1 MGPNVQCVAAWAL
14 CLLLHA
20 ALVQA
25 WPQVFDVEPRYGSL
39 NGATRLTISGTG
51 FAQESQVSFGDGD
64 SQLGNAVF
72 LVSWRHAVP
81 CDVEKD
87 SSHENIIICYTRP
100 LLEDQYSVRVTVDS
114 VPIRKQDICKGV
126 HKKWECTFN
135 TKMWK
140 TPYIES
146 ISPTSG
152 PPGTVVTLRG
162 NVFTSVYGNNVAL
175 STNGKSTRVQRAYAG
190 GMPCE
195 LLLPNSDSLYR
206 LELDNEKSDKGYLSC
221 NITSTYIGHLN
232 VSFILSDDFGRSL
245 PDKSTFLVSA
255 LNKLSMFQSYAEVA
269 AVSPAAGSLEGG
281 TLLTVTGRFFD
292 QTDAPVRV
300 LVGGRK
306 CLVTAVTDTQ
316 ITCRT
321 QRFVPSNA
329 TFYTG
334 GRGLR
339 LEIWNGSQPQSF
351 EKIAL
356 LNASSPGYALDTVDA
371 TWKRWATG
379 WNYFTARFSGFFVP
393 PENGSYEFYVRGDD
407 KCALFLSPS
416 GDPADKVKVAYSN
429 RVTHSYF
436 KDASQRSPPVQLV
449 AGQPCYLELDFQQ
462 FNGLAVVEVATF
474 REKTIYT
481 EQQTASAINHIQL
494 LRTSSVVQPE
504 IQVVSLVGWRAG
516 VPSAEVQ
523 ELTVSSPC
531 LGSAGDC
538 SDQTF
543 RLAFAR
549 VRTVALQADARAEDV
564 RAALAAV
571 LRPDDVSVE
580 RADVPEGLRFTVT
593 FASERGDF
601 ELLQWEVTPGSQ
613 VNVSVRE
620 RATGSASMASFSL
633 RWDGRLSA
641 PIPANATPEQVQ
653 AALEGV
659 ISSRCPQEVS
669 GISETFAVKFFR
681 DYETASPTVPGE
693 NRGQRTLHMEAF
705 CGRYSLKNPAVLY
718 NAGDARPDG
727 TPYGNISLSIHRQ
740 LCVAMWGNIAPKLG
754 LAFTWRSK
762 DGASRSSDEW
772 FDFALPS
779 LPGWQYVCVD
789 LLSLLRSDQR
799 FATGSRFL
807 VWRLGLQKGG
817 GVGDFAVDAVYVG
830 QVATTGSPA
839 DVLARRVSGAAP
851 PLSSVL
857 VQSEPATP
865 GTFTV
870 TFTPLP
876 CGHGLPVLEA
886 AFATRSEQVEA
897 GVVEFRG
904 EDWPPGAAVRVER
917 VQAASPPIS
926 GSFSITAYNTTLP
939 GLPHDVSAE
948 ELQAALQSAAG
959 EAGQLAVTRDA
970 SGSCS
975 GHSWTIKWLT
985 APGAQPLLQ
994 VDGAGLRGIN
1004 ASVSVTTVQR
1014 GGLLQPIQ
1022 GDSLRTIHSTPQVE
1036 VFVNNVPSKCV
1047 RECGY
1052 AWRAD
1057 LTPVVTAVQPDAG
1070 SHEAGTVVTVSGSGF
1085 SADTDADRTMVSIG
1099 GSSCLI
1105 LSLNESVLECRVR
1118 NGTAGRHVVAVYVA
1132 GRGLARHAGGTHV
1145 FSYALNLLHVN
1156 PASGSAAGG
1165 TGVSVSGAG
1174 FGTDARV
1181 DMGGVPCEVVTV
1193 TPNHISCLSP
1203 PGSPGEVNVMVR
1215 SGGVEAAWTG
1225 TFTYVG
1231 ASGAAITAVSPS
1243 VSGVAGGSL
1252 LNLTGVGLGA
1262 GNRGG
1267 TVTVGEAACL
1277 VQRWTETAI
1286 DCLLPSLPPAVYPI
1300 HVSLGAWGYVPF
1312 SPGVKSTVEFVLR
1325 VTDVQPRGGSL
1336 YGGTRV
1342 TITGDGFSSNATS
1355 NNVTI
1360 GGVPCVVLS
1369 SSWSRLECLS
1379 LGTATTHTVTNR
1391 GIHRSL
1397 GEGYEW
1403 SAPVLDVFVGDTVV
1417 WRWSSPPFLQ
1427 AAGYRVYSVANAST
1441 SQPDGTFASPVA
1453 ASPAGSFSYTFS
1465 REGRY
1470 FYTSGAVN
1478 SKQLELRGAV
1488 SVRRAPAR
1496 TGVLALSLAGIPA
1509 QSRPASA
1516 SRVSRREAP
1525 SPCAVTSKA
1534 GGDCGANS
1542 LEPDSSLAGFSFSY
1556 DECFSPSVTDISP
1569 QSGTIDTQLRIVGT
1583 GFAAVPCANEVTV
1596 GGFPCEVDKSSD
1608 NEILCRLNPRDTM
1621 NVGTALPLSL
1631 IVNNLGAAVVKTRTE
1646 MSRRFALL
1654 PLLLSVSPGAGS
1666 LAGRTRLTLE
1676 GSGFGATPG
1685 DALVLVGGRPCAV
1698 VSVNYT
1704 RVECDTAPSSVEL
1717 AVEVGLTVRGWP
1729 AACRGRCNFSYSA
1742 EATPTLSAV
1751 SPAEVTAARTL
1762 LTLDGSRFGADPSAI
1777 RVFIGG
1783 GGGGGDGGG
1792 DCVPVNV
1799 TDTQIV
1805 CQSGSV
1811 RAGSHPVDVQVWS
1824 RGRARSTVTV
1834 HSLPAAALSPTSGSV
1849 NGGTALN
1856 LVGNGFA
1863 PGNTTVSIGGAPCEI
1878 LTSTPE
1884 RVTCRTPARAAGL
1897 ARVVVRAAGVPFPM
1911 LKFNYSAANTPVIT
1925 SIAPATGTA
1934 GRLVTIAG
1942 AGFGSDAGTVTVL
1955 IGSAACA
1962 LETVAP
1968 SRVTCRAGEHP
1979 GGTYGV
1985 FLQRSPNGVASSSAT
2000 FHYQQF
2006 LTDVSPSEGSFGG
2019 QQKMNVSGSGYD
2031 PAKSRVLVCGRECP
2045 VQRDVSTSTSL
2056 YCLVPPNNG
2065 TDAEESC
2072 AVRVETG
2079 ADGVEL
2085 PGAFSYRRRLT
2096 PVISGVSPAR
2106 GGTAGGT
2113 RLTIAGARFSAG
2125 GEIGVSV
2132 GGTACIVRS
2141 VSDSEVVCM
2150 TEAHSPSQLATVR
2163 VHSSSGDA
2171 LPEGPAEFLYVDV
2184 WSSRF
2189 TWGGD
2194 SPPEEGSFA
2203 VITAN
2208 QTVLLDQSTPVL
2220 KMLLIQGGRLVFEEK
2235 DLELQAENILIT
2247 DGGALQVGTEEA
2259 PFQHKAIITL
2269 HGHIRSPELPM
2280 YGAKTLGVRHG
2291 VLDLHGRPVPVPWTR
2306 LAETAEA
2313 GSTTLRLQVAVT
2325 WAPGDSIVIATTGG
2339 RHSQRENEQRTI
2351 AVVSADGRT
2360 VTLREPLAFR
2370 HLGVSVGLPGGRK
2383 LQARAEV
2390 GLLTRNVVVR
2400 GSEQVAWS
2408 EHIQACPEGFNTGEF
2423 ATQTCFQG
2431 RFGEEIGSDQFGGCI
2446 MFHAPRPGQG
2456 LALGRIEHVEIYH
2469 AGQAFRLGR
2478 YPIHWHLMGDVAFRS
2493 YVRGCALHHT
2503 FNRAITI
2510 HNTHQ
2515 LLVERNVAYN
2525 VMGGAYFIEDGIEQ
2539 GNVLQHNL
2547 AVFVRQSTSL
2557 LNDDVTPAGYWITN
2571 PNNTVRHNAAAGGT
2585 HFGFWYRMHE
2595 HPDGPSFDRNVCQKR
2610 MPLGEF
2616 FNNTVHSQGWF
2627 GLWIFEAYFPMRG
2640 GGCSSVEPEPA
2651 RFDSLTVWNCEKG
2664 AEWVNGGALQFH
2676 NFLLANN
2683 ENAGVESKRVIS
2695 EFVGGWGENAGAL
2708 LKDVVVVGHLDEL
2721 GLGPNHCTVHGLI
2734 LPFNEGLTVSG
2745 AQFVN
2750 FDRRSCAVFG
2760 VTSIQGVCID
2770 RCGGWSERFERVK
2783 FINSPNKAKFRWE
2796 HEVIL
2801 HDMDGSL
2808 TGNVGSKVVARS
2820 DLLDPAH
2827 CKPGPEWNHGNYPA
2841 MVCDA
2846 SVRFHRLAFNRPSPS
2861 SLEGKN
2867 VLLTNAHGTS
2877 EVPFLKKRLTHQ
2889 RGWMA
2894 LLPSRQTYR
2903 WAFQDAEHI
2912 TNISY
2917 TATFYGLAED
2927 DYVIINHN
2935 LMQAPDKFFTNG
2947 LDRNNSVTGLSATS
2961 SRTGDWFFNA
2971 TSRDLYY
2978 MVSGNESGPTGRPS
2992 SSSLDAS
2999 LRNQN
3004 VMLQVLRCF
3013 YEGCIVPKVKPVPP
3027 NAVKYDLWSNSSFWL
3042 ASPENDHSVPAEG
3055 SNVTVPPG
3063 SWLVLDVAP
3072 PVLHRLTVYGVLE
3085 VPVDVWNRSAP
3096 PLVLNVTY
3104 LSIQGGR
3111 FIAGREDSPLEGD
3124 FSVVLRGDHLTP
3136 DWPLPN
3142 GPNQGSKVI
3151 GVFGGLDLHGTNHSV
3166 YKTKLGQTAAAG
3178 SGSITLA
3185 SPVDWKV
3192 GSDVVISTSSYD
3204 SWQTETRRV
3213 TAISADGRTLSLN
3226 ATLQHSHKGETHTMQ
3241 DARYTL
3247 ATDVGLLTRNVRV
3260 LGHDQPAWYSESF
3273 GARVLVSAYASGE
3286 TEYRGFARISNVEF
3300 YHSGQEGYRE
3310 PTDPR
3315 YSVAFLGLGQANSET
3330 PSYVRGCSFHHGFAP
3345 AIGVFSTDGVDIDD
3359 NVVHFTVGEGI
3370 RVEGGHVR
3378 IRRNLVTLSVWPGT
3392 YQDRLETNN
3401 LLLWPAAIQ
3410 VHEATDVVLQGNV
3423 VAGFERLGFR
3433 IDGEPCPGVSSA
3445 VAAWSDNEVH
3455 GGLFGVYMNKDGY
3468 PGCSH
3473 IQGFLIWSCWDYG
3486 IYFQV
3491 TESVRVSNVSLV
3503 DNGMGLMSII
3513 YSPLATSH
3521 KYSQKTVLVQN
3532 SLVVGTSP
3540 SFSCSDRL
3548 TNTNPNVQLTMEHRS
3563 PRPATNGRSGI
3574 CWPTFASGHNR
3585 APEKPHAGIMSYNA
3599 ISGMM
3604 LVEDVV
3610 FAGFGE
3616 ACSGK
3621 RSVAFMTNPL
3631 NEDLQHP
3638 VHTRRLRWFDAPAS
3652 ARVFIHRPDLSKVNP
3667 SDCVDMDCDAKKKA
3681 LLRDLDGSLLGG
3693 SAGAVVPQSE
3703 YEWDGDPRHGLGD
3716 YRIPRTLLTRADG
3729 SRIPVASI
3737 APNKGVV
3744 RDATCVLEAAWQA
3757 WRCSGLQY
3765 EMLVIESLDPDTET
3779 RRLSPVAL
3787 LANGYVDLINGPQD
3801 HGWCTGYTCQ
3811 RRISLFHGVVAANT
3825 SYSLHFTSTSP
3836 QHLRLMMLNAEP
3848 ETAVR
3853 VGVFYSTPQRLDVY
3867 VDGALVA
3874 PGNAQWNAE
3883 RTEYTLV
3890 APSYEGEFVPAVSSS
3905 VAGANYF
3912 ERGEQTLHVVLRGG
3926 APVEVRV
3933 SPMLFVSFDVPAMT
3947 LEAFYSSELVP
3958 KLALLLGV
3966 PADKLRA
3973 TRVVREDGGARRRRR
3988 RRSATVL
3995 HVEIAVSGRP
4005 PLRLPADD
4013 GDASSGLT
4021 WAELQEATKRLS
4033 ASLQLGNLST
4043 ALGVNITGAKIIKP
4057 MPPAG
4062 SVAWDKMASVPVNWS
4077 DPWLPVPE
4085 LGSLVL
4091 AVEPM
4096 AGPLGQPFL
4105 VQPAL
4110 RADDRDGNCMEFGVT
4125 SWSVLALLKNTSGEM
4140 VPYLN
4145 GTKTIAFSG
4154 CWANFSDLSIT
4165 QTGEFVME
4173 FVLEGSFRAHSRAMM
4188 VQQGRSPAD
4197 GLTASQRTVLILG
4210 LAVPLSL
4217 LLLVL
4222 IVVMIVRSASSKAY
4236 VVPQG
4241 SDSKSQ
4247 VNPEVY
4253 THSNQVYNSMPDNT
4267 SLPAVTQEKNMLAEP
4282 ASM

>member
-1 MGPNVQCVAAWAL
+1 M
-14 CLLLHA
+14 
-20 ALVQA
+20 
-25 WPQVFDVEPRYGSL
+25 
-39 NGATRLTISGTG
+39 
-51 FAQESQVSFGDGD
+51 
-64 SQLGNAVF
+64 
-72 LVSWRHAVP
+72 
-81 CDVEKD
+81 
-87 SSHENIIICYTRP
+87 
-100 LLEDQYSVRVTVDS
+100 
-114 VPIRKQDICKGV
+114 
-126 HKKWECTFN
+126 
-135 TKMWK
+135 
-140 TPYIES
+140 
-146 ISPTSG
+146 
-152 PPGTVVTLRG
+152 
-162 NVFTSVYGNNVAL
+162 
-175 STNGKSTRVQRAYAG
+175 
-190 GMPCE
+190 
-195 LLLPNSDSLYR
+195 
-206 LELDNEKSDKGYLSC
+206 
-221 NITSTYIGHLN
+221 
-232 VSFILSDDFGRSL
+232 
-245 PDKSTFLVSA
+245 
-255 LNKLSMFQSYAEVA
+255 
-269 AVSPAAGSLEGG
+269 
-281 TLLTVTGRFFD
+281 
-292 QTDAPVRV
+292 
-300 LVGGRK
+300 
-306 CLVTAVTDTQ
+306 
-316 ITCRT
+316 
-321 QRFVPSNA
+321 
-329 TFYTG
+329 
-334 GRGLR
+334 
-339 LEIWNGSQPQSF
+339 
-351 EKIAL
+351 
-356 LNASSPGYALDTVDA
+356 
-371 TWKRWATG
+371 
-379 WNYFTARFSGFFVP
+379 
-393 PENGSYEFYVRGDD
+393 
-407 KCALFLSPS
+407 
-416 GDPADKVKVAYSN
+416 
-429 RVTHSYF
+429 
-436 KDASQRSPPVQLV
+436 
-449 AGQPCYLELDFQQ
+449 
-462 FNGLAVVEVATF
+462 
-474 REKTIYT
+474 
-481 EQQTASAINHIQL
+481 
-494 LRTSSVVQPE
+494 
-504 IQVVSLVGWRAG
+504 
-516 VPSAEVQ
+516 
-523 ELTVSSPC
+523 
-531 LGSAGDC
+531 
-538 SDQTF
+538 
-543 RLAFAR
+543 
-549 VRTVALQADARAEDV
+549 
-564 RAALAAV
+564 
-571 LRPDDVSVE
+571 
-580 RADVPEGLRFTVT
+580 
-593 FASERGDF
+593 
-601 ELLQWEVTPGSQ
+601 
-613 VNVSVRE
+613 
-620 RATGSASMASFSL
+620 
-633 RWDGRLSA
+633 
-641 PIPANATPEQVQ
+641 
-653 AALEGV
+653 
-659 ISSRCPQEVS
+659 
-669 GISETFAVKFFR
+669 
-681 DYETASPTVPGE
+681 
-693 NRGQRTLHMEAF
+693 
-705 CGRYSLKNPAVLY
+705 
-718 NAGDARPDG
+718 
-727 TPYGNISLSIHRQ
+727 
-740 LCVAMWGNIAPKLG
+740 
-754 LAFTWRSK
+754 
-762 DGASRSSDEW
+762 
-772 FDFALPS
+772 
-779 LPGWQYVCVD
+779 
-789 LLSLLRSDQR
+789 
-799 FATGSRFL
+799 
-807 VWRLGLQKGG
+807 
-817 GVGDFAVDAVYVG
+817 
-830 QVATTGSPA
+830 
-839 DVLARRVSGAAP
+839 
-851 PLSSVL
+851 
-857 VQSEPATP
+857 
-865 GTFTV
+865 
-870 TFTPLP
+870 
-876 CGHGLPVLEA
+876 
-886 AFATRSEQVEA
+886 
-897 GVVEFRG
+897 
-904 EDWPPGAAVRVER
+904 
-917 VQAASPPIS
+917 
-926 GSFSITAYNTTLP
+926 
-939 GLPHDVSAE
+939 
-948 ELQAALQSAAG
+948 
-959 EAGQLAVTRDA
+959 
-970 SGSCS
+970 
-975 GHSWTIKWLT
+975 
-985 APGAQPLLQ
+985 
-994 VDGAGLRGIN
+994 
-1004 ASVSVTTVQR
+1004 
-1014 GGLLQPIQ
+1014 
-1022 GDSLRTIHSTPQVE
+1022 
-1036 VFVNNVPSKCV
+1036 
-1047 RECGY
+1047 
-1052 AWRAD
+1052 
-1057 LTPVVTAVQPDAG
+1057 
-1070 SHEAGTVVTVSGSGF
+1070 
-1085 SADTDADRTMVSIG
+1085 
-1099 GSSCLI
+1099 
-1105 LSLNESVLECRVR
+1105 
-1118 NGTAGRHVVAVYVA
+1118 
-1132 GRGLARHAGGTHV
+1132 
-1145 FSYALNLLHVN
+1145 
-1156 PASGSAAGG
+1156 
-1165 TGVSVSGAG
+1165 
-1174 FGTDARV
+1174 
-1181 DMGGVPCEVVTV
+1181 
-1193 TPNHISCLSP
+1193 
-1203 PGSPGEVNVMVR
+1203 
-1215 SGGVEAAWTG
+1215 
-1225 TFTYVG
+1225 
-1231 ASGAAITAVSPS
+1231 
-1243 VSGVAGGSL
+1243 
-1252 LNLTGVGLGA
+1252 NLTGVGLGA

-1267 TVTVGEAACL
+1267 TVTVGEAACP

-1300 HVSLGAWGYVPF
+1300 HVSLGAWGFVPF

-1556 DECFSPSVTDISP
+1556 DECFSPTVTDISP

-1783 GGGGGDGGG
+1783 GGGGGDGG

-1811 RAGSHPVDVQVWS
+1811 RAGSHPVDVQVWG
-1824 RGRARSTVTV
+1824 RGRARSAVTV

-1925 SIAPATGTA
+1925 SIAPATEGTA

-1985 FLQRSPNGVASSSAT
+1985 FLQRSPNGAASSSAT

-2006 LTDVSPSEGSFGG
+2006 LTDVSPSEDFCSAEIIRPVSVTSHPSYRNPLLSTSPKYLSAQVTWGVATYNAVVTFTNGEIHETQLLSAGDIGG
-2019 QQKMNVSGSGYD
+2019 RDGTASHGPDTFNVSATQTLLLDEHALKRAYVTNPTHCSVEN
-2031 PAKSRVLVCGRECP
+2031 SE
-2045 VQRDVSTSTSL
+2045 VSH
-2056 YCLVPPNNG
+2056 
-2065 TDAEESC
+2065 
-2072 AVRVETG
+2072 
-2079 ADGVEL
+2079 
-2085 PGAFSYRRRLT
+2085 
-2096 PVISGVSPAR
+2096 
-2106 GGTAGGT
+2106 
-2113 RLTIAGARFSAG
+2113 SAG

-2291 VLDLHGRPVPVPWTR
+2291 VLDLHAGRPVPVPWTR

-2808 TGNVGSKVVARS
+2808 TGNVGSKVVAQS

-2867 VLLTNAHGTS
+2867 VLLTNAHVTTVVKSRTPRPRYCCSWPPTARNTNVFKWGTGG
-2877 EVPFLKKRLTHQ
+2877 KKTPIEL
-2889 RGWMA
+2889 
-2894 LLPSRQTYR
+2894 
-2903 WAFQDAEHI
+2903 
-2912 TNISY
+2912 SY
-2917 TATFYGLAED
+2917 TTRSSHYKED

-2935 LMQAPDKFFTNG
+2935 LMQVPDKFFTNG

-3192 GSDVVISTSSYD
+3192 GSDIVISTSSYD

-3433 IDGEPCPGVSSA
+3433 IDGEPCPG
-3445 VAAWSDNEVH
+3445 
-3455 GGLFGVYMNKDGY
+3455 
-3468 PGCSH
+3468 
-3473 IQGFLIWSCWDYG
+3473 Q
-3486 IYFQV
+3486 
-3491 TESVRVSNVSLV
+3491 
-3503 DNGMGLMSII
+3503 
-3513 YSPLATSH
+3513 
-3521 KYSQKTVLVQN
+3521 
-3532 SLVVGTSP
+3532 
-3540 SFSCSDRL
+3540 
-3548 TNTNPNVQLTMEHRS
+3548 
-3563 PRPATNGRSGI
+3563 
-3574 CWPTFASGHNR
+3574 
-3585 APEKPHAGIMSYNA
+3585 
-3599 ISGMM
+3599 
-3604 LVEDVV
+3604 
-3610 FAGFGE
+3610 
-3616 ACSGK
+3616 
-3621 RSVAFMTNPL
+3621 
-3631 NEDLQHP
+3631 
-3638 VHTRRLRWFDAPAS
+3638 
-3652 ARVFIHRPDLSKVNP
+3652 
-3667 SDCVDMDCDAKKKA
+3667 
-3681 LLRDLDGSLLGG
+3681 
-3693 SAGAVVPQSE
+3693 
-3703 YEWDGDPRHGLGD
+3703 
-3716 YRIPRTLLTRADG
+3716 
-3729 SRIPVASI
+3729 
-3737 APNKGVV
+3737 
-3744 RDATCVLEAAWQA
+3744 
-3757 WRCSGLQY
+3757 
-3765 EMLVIESLDPDTET
+3765 
-3779 RRLSPVAL
+3779 
-3787 LANGYVDLINGPQD
+3787 
-3801 HGWCTGYTCQ
+3801 
-3811 RRISLFHGVVAANT
+3811 
-3825 SYSLHFTSTSP
+3825 
-3836 QHLRLMMLNAEP
+3836 
-3848 ETAVR
+3848 
-3853 VGVFYSTPQRLDVY
+3853 
-3867 VDGALVA
+3867 
-3874 PGNAQWNAE
+3874 
-3883 RTEYTLV
+3883 
-3890 APSYEGEFVPAVSSS
+3890 
-3905 VAGANYF
+3905 
-3912 ERGEQTLHVVLRGG
+3912 
-3926 APVEVRV
+3926 
-3933 SPMLFVSFDVPAMT
+3933 
-3947 LEAFYSSELVP
+3947 
-3958 KLALLLGV
+3958 
-3966 PADKLRA
+3966 
-3973 TRVVREDGGARRRRR
+3973 
-3988 RRSATVL
+3988 
-3995 HVEIAVSGRP
+3995 
-4005 PLRLPADD
+4005 
-4013 GDASSGLT
+4013 
-4021 WAELQEATKRLS
+4021 
-4033 ASLQLGNLST
+4033 
-4043 ALGVNITGAKIIKP
+4043 
-4057 MPPAG
+4057 
-4062 SVAWDKMASVPVNWS
+4062 
-4077 DPWLPVPE
+4077 
-4085 LGSLVL
+4085 
-4091 AVEPM
+4091 
-4096 AGPLGQPFL
+4096 
-4105 VQPAL
+4105 
-4110 RADDRDGNCMEFGVT
+4110 
-4125 SWSVLALLKNTSGEM
+4125 
-4140 VPYLN
+4140 
-4145 GTKTIAFSG
+4145 
-4154 CWANFSDLSIT
+4154 
-4165 QTGEFVME
+4165 
-4173 FVLEGSFRAHSRAMM
+4173 
-4188 VQQGRSPAD
+4188 
-4197 GLTASQRTVLILG
+4197 
-4210 LAVPLSL
+4210 
-4217 LLLVL
+4217 
-4222 IVVMIVRSASSKAY
+4222 
-4236 VVPQG
+4236 
-4241 SDSKSQ
+4241 
-4247 VNPEVY
+4247 
-4253 THSNQVYNSMPDNT
+4253 
-4267 SLPAVTQEKNMLAEP
+4267 
-4282 ASM
+4282 